1 MKCLKKSNI
10 ILLFYLFLGLP
21 LVFLSSNCSAAEVE
35 TEFYLITE
43 PELNQLEAEFKMFK
57 EGNKKLQVE
66 LNALNK
72 ELGNYKLKSQET
84 EKQLAIV
91 NKSLQEFAKEEKQKR
106 LRIKRQRN
114 FYFCALIG
122 SLAYI
127 VIKGD

>member
-1 MKCLKKSNI
+1 M
-10 ILLFYLFLGLP
+10 
-21 LVFLSSNCSAAEVE
+21 E

-66 LNALNK
+66 LNTLNK

-84 EKQLAIV
+84 EKQLAIA

-127 VIKGD
+127 IVKGD